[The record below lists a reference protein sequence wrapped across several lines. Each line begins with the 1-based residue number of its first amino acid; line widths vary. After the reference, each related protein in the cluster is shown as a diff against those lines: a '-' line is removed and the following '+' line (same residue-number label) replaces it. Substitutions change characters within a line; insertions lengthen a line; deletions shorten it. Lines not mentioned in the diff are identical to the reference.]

1 MESRI
6 ETLQD
11 RIRESDLDA
20 VLFTNLPDIRWT
32 TGFSG
37 SNGVLLIAGDAAHFV
52 SDGRYTEQAREEVA
66 GAQIHTPGYRLFD
79 YLEEEEL
86 LDPYEAIAFQAD
98 DLSVARASSLKE
110 RFDAI
115 EWVGKSDILVRY
127 RARKD
132 DGEIDAI
139 RRAQAITDRVF
150 DEILAL
156 LRPGVTEQEL
166 AAEIVYRHLKYG
178 AERMAFD
185 PIVASGPQGAKP
197 HARPT
202 DRAVERGD
210 LVVMDLGCV
219 IDGYASDM
227 TRTVGVGALDSR
239 EREVYA
245 TVLEAQKAAIEAA
258 RSGMSSKALDG
269 VAREIIEEAG
279 LGDAFSHGLGHG
291 LGLEVHEWPRLS
303 YHVDDEL
310 PDRCVVTI
318 EPGVYLGE
326 EFGIRIED
334 IVVLSPDGAEVLTES
349 RKELITV

>member
-1 MESRI
+1 
-6 ETLQD
+6 
-11 RIRESDLDA
+11 
-20 VLFTNLPDIRWT
+20 
-32 TGFSG
+32 
-37 SNGVLLIAGDAAHFV
+37 
-52 SDGRYTEQAREEVA
+52 
-66 GAQIHTPGYRLFD
+66 
-79 YLEEEEL
+79 
-86 LDPYEAIAFQAD
+86 
-98 DLSVARASSLKE
+98 
-110 RFDAI
+110 
-115 EWVGKSDILVRY
+115 
-127 RARKD
+127 
-132 DGEIDAI
+132 
-139 RRAQAITDRVF
+139 VF

-156 LRPGVTEQEL
+156 LRPGVTEQEH
-166 AAEIVYRHLKYG
+166 AAEIVYRHLNYG

-202 DRAVERGD
+202 GRAVERGD

-219 IDGYASDM
+219 VDGYASDM
-227 TRTVGVGALDSR
+227 TRTVGVGALDSK
-239 EREVYA
+239 EREVCA
-245 TVLEAQKAAIEAA
+245 TVLKAQKAAIEAA

-318 EPGVYLGE
+318 EPGVYLGG